1 MTEWWK
7 PAGVQPADGEKAGM
21 VVPRLT
27 LDPELPAPVQ
37 ELLRQAEPAQLRAAL
52 SSDFTSAWWGL
63 ADPLGGR
70 RASWWFGWM
79 LLSAFAR
86 SVPMAEAGICAY
98 GLAAAIAVT
107 KRRRRLS
114 VLRQIAA
121 VHDQFV
127 LNLELNSDAGE
138 LLARAS
144 RAAARVQNSSVQRLD
159 PVEKRHTDNRL
170 DAQVWEIA
178 DALRAY
184 SRVAGQGPT
193 EAVSEAVA
201 QALEPRH
208 KALRISLSSI
218 GRRVEAL
225 ENYAT
230 QIAEAELRSR
240 ELRQLRQLTT
250 GDEDLLDLLAATAR
264 DELAVAEIAE
274 MSDEVANALEL
285 FNEALR
291 SAQDAATA
299 ALPAMPETSTRP
311 AGPLGD
317 ANTA

>member
-7 PAGVQPADGEKAGM
+7 PAGVQPADGEKTGM

-52 SSDFTSAWWGL
+52 SSDLTSEWWGL

-98 GLAAAIAVT
+98 GLAAAIAVS

-114 VLRQIAA
+114 ALRRIAA
-121 VHDQFV
+121 VHAHFV
-127 LNLELNSDAGE
+127 LNQELDSDAGE
-138 LLARAS
+138 LLARAA
-144 RAAARVQNSSVQRLD
+144 RAVSHVQRSSVQRLD
-159 PVEKRHTDNRL
+159 PADKQHNDRRL
-170 DAQVWEIA
+170 DSQVWEIA
-178 DALRAY
+178 DSLRTY

-193 EAVSEAVA
+193 QAVSEVVA
-201 QALEPRH
+201 QALEPRN
-208 KALRISLSSI
+208 KVLRISLASI

-225 ENYAT
+225 EHYAA
-230 QIAEAELRSR
+230 QIAEAERR
-240 ELRQLRQLTT
+240 RHELRQLRQLAT
-250 GDEDLLDLLAATAR
+250 GTEELLDLLASTAR
-264 DELAVAEIAE
+264 DELAVAEIE
-274 MSDEVANALEL
+274 GMSDEVAKALDL
-285 FNEALR
+285 FNEALQ
-291 SAQDAATA
+291 SAQDAAA
-299 ALPAMPETSTRP
+299 VALPSPVATSTHP
-311 AGPLGD
+311 AAPSGGTETP
-317 ANTA
+317 